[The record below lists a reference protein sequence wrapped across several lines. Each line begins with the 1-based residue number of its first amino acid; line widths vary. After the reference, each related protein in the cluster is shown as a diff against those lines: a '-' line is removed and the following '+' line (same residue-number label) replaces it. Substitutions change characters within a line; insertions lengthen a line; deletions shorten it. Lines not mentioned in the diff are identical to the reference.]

1 MLRGLEGLAMQS
13 KMNRRI
19 DPELLGMAE
28 AEAMTGVSR
37 WTFRRWAY
45 AGRISSVKLGNRLMI
60 SRVELDRVIAEG
72 TRPRLQD
79 AHK

>member
-1 MLRGLEGLAMQS
+1 MQS
-13 KMNRRI
+13 KVNRKI
-19 DPELLGMAE
+19 EPELLGMAE

-45 AGRISSVKLGNRLMI
+45 AGKISSVKLGNRLMI

-79 AHK
+79 ARK

>member
-1 MLRGLEGLAMQS
+1 MQS

-79 AHK
+79 AKR

>member
-1 MLRGLEGLAMQS
+1 MQS

>member
-1 MLRGLEGLAMQS
+1 MQS

-79 AHK
+79 AHT